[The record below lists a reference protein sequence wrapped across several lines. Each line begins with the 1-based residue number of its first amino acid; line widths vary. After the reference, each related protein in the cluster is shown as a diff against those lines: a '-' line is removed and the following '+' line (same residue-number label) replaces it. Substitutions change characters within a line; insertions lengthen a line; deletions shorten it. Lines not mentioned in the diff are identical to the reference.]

1 MVIEVND
8 FIAKLKAEGL
18 MVGPSVLF
26 ERGRK
31 VYEVEQ
37 LRKRYLSQ
45 KALTFKEIADA
56 EIFGKVSQKAVK
68 EYAKKYAKKLEM
80 YSAENSNKW
89 FVTLSGVLRIAKLK
103 GYQWD

>member
-31 VYEVEQ
+31 VYEIER
-37 LRKRYLSQ
+37 LRSNYLKKKS
-45 KALTFKEIADA
+45 LSFKEIADA

-68 EYAKKYAKKLEM
+68 EYVKKYHKTVEM
-80 YSAENSNKW
+80 YRLENSNKW
-89 FVTLSGVLRIAKLK
+89 MVTTTGVLRIAKLK

>member
-1 MVIEVND
+1 VVIEVND
-8 FIAKLKAEGL
+8 FIDKLKAEGL

-31 VYEVEQ
+31 VYETEQ
-37 LRKRYLSQ
+37 LRNRCLKK

-56 EIFGKVSQKAVK
+56 EIFGDVSQKAVK
-68 EYAKKYAKKLEM
+68 EYVKKYSKKLEM
-80 YSAENSNKW
+80 YAPENSNKW
-89 FVTLSGVLRIAKLK
+89 FVTITGVLRIAKLK